1 MNQNVNKVKIE
12 INGARYSIATR
23 EDPEYVQKLAFEVDE
38 QLKGLM
44 ENSPGMTLNDALV
57 LTCLNFVDLYRKSEE
72 NADHIRRQLTEYI
85 EDAARTRIALD
96 DATRE
101 LERLKGQDGTR

>member
-1 MNQNVNKVKIE
+1 MNNMNKVRIE
-12 INGARYSIATR
+12 VGGAKYSISTK

-38 QLKGLM
+38 QLRALM
-44 ENSPGMTLNDALV
+44 DAGAGMSLNDALV
-57 LTCLNFVDLYRKSEE
+57 LTCLNFIDLYQKSEE

-96 DATRE
+96 DAKRE
-101 LERLKGQDGTR
+101 LERLKDQQEG